1 MPYVSEKQRRFFHT
15 ETARKKGIT
24 PAMVHEWDQESK
36 GKDRPESAEKKGE
49 QNFARQGVRPS
60 AGFGADMP
68 TEMPGYQQQFLNA
81 SSQKAQ
87 DSSAERFNAGQ
98 TLTMPI
104 TR

>member
-15 ETARKKGIT
+15 DTARKQGIT
-24 PAMVHEWDQESK
+24 PSMVHEWDRESK
-36 GKDRPESAEKKGE
+36 GLARPEEAEKKGE
-49 QNFARQGVRPS
+49 QNFARQGTRPS
-60 AGFGADMP
+60 SGFGAHMP
-68 TEMPGYQQQFLNA
+68 TEGPSHKQQFLNA